1 MIKNNIQCKQKI
13 NILKNVVL
21 KTRFKGGILH
31 GLYNEVINSPPAD
44 YKIIIPHEIEKSI
57 LGNITF
63 QVNSNFY
70 KKILYQ
76 FGALPYLNTQLRKK
90 IDYDNCDLIFSAQHI
105 IKTKKPWIVDLEFVN
120 ALAGYC
126 NIYLVKNLI
135 SKTLR
140 TKECKYILPWS
151 NWGAKTMLD
160 SIDCTGFEDKIKVV
174 RYTVS
179 PKKID
184 RSKKNNI
191 RMLFVGSINQCGKMR
206 EMFKGLY
213 ENVEA
218 FIQLQDKYD
227 NLELVIRSSVPTE
240 IRKKVSKYPNIKII
254 DNLLSPSELEELY
267 LSADIFPHVGYEA
280 LNLSTLEAMSYGIPV
295 IVTNLYNIPEAIT
308 HMKNG
313 MLVDLPNPELLY
325 TKNGCPNEYSN
336 PPTDVIKKFRS
347 EIIEKIKESMIKLIE
362 DTSFRDNIAREAIQ
376 TINKGEFS
384 IQHRNSL
391 LKEIFDGATK

>member
-1 MIKNNIQCKQKI
+1 M
-13 NILKNVVL
+13 KNVVL
-21 KTRFKGGILH
+21 KTRFKGAILH
-31 GLYNEVINSPPAD
+31 GLYNEMINNPPVN
-44 YKIIIPHEIEKSI
+44 YKIIVPHDIEKSP
-57 LGNITF
+57 LTKITF

-70 KKILYQ
+70 KKFLYQ
-76 FGALPYLNTQLRKK
+76 FGALPYLSTQLIGKK
-90 IDYDNCDLIFSAQHI
+90 INYDNCDLIFSAQHV

-126 NIYLVKNLI
+126 NIYWVKNLI
-135 SKTLR
+135 SKSLR
-140 TKECKYILPWS
+140 ATECKYILPWS
-151 NWGAKTMLD
+151 NWGAKTVLN

-184 RSKKNNI
+184 KTKKESDI

-206 EMFKGLY
+206 EMFKGLH
-213 ENVEA
+213 ENIEA

-240 IRKKVSKYPNIKII
+240 IRERISKYPNIKII
-254 DNLLSPSELEELY
+254 DSLLSPSQLEELY

-295 IVTNLYNIPEAIT
+295 IVTNLYNIPEAVT

-313 MLVDLPNPELLY
+313 MLIDLPNSELLY

-336 PPTDVIKKFRS
+336 PPTNVIKKFRS
-347 EIIEKIKESMIKLIE
+347 DIIKKTKESMIKLIE
-362 DTSFRDNIAREAIQ
+362 DTSFRHNMARESIR
-376 TINKGEFS
+376 TISDGEFS